1 MARRIPQD
9 ARDGTRSLVSRPPP
23 GYDGRNRKQEG
34 HDMESPDK
42 EPVSSS
48 TFACMN
54 CGADLKHQPGTTQL
68 KCDSC
73 GENNAIPASDEKI
86 VELDFHAFLA
96 QAEGASDSLALQT
109 VKCEVCGATPSLEAH
124 LQSAMCPYCAS
135 PLVIANAHTEKLI
148 KPKALLPFKLEM
160 SGALESFKTWV
171 RKLWF
176 APGALKKAAYSL
188 EQLKGVYIPYWTFD
202 SRTESAYTGQRGDY
216 YTTNETYQT
225 TENGKS
231 VTRTRQVRRIRWSY
245 RSGRIGHFFDDLLVA
260 ATESLP
266 AKKVQD
272 LEPWDLENLVGFDEK
287 FLSGYITEK
296 YRVGLTQGF
305 DLAKVRMDA
314 FIRGLVGKDIG
325 GDQQRIVS
333 LRTGYSEI
341 TFKHVLLP
349 IYLSAYRF
357 NNKVYQFMVNGRTG
371 EVQGDRP
378 WSAAKTA
385 IAIAAGLAII
395 GGIIAA
401 IQYFN

>member
-1 MARRIPQD
+1 
-9 ARDGTRSLVSRPPP
+9 
-23 GYDGRNRKQEG
+23 
-34 HDMESPDK
+34 MESPEK

-54 CGADLKHQPGTTQL
+54 CGADLKYQPGTTQL

-96 QAEGASDSLALQT
+96 QAETTADALTMQA

-124 LQSAMCPYCAS
+124 IQSAMCPYCAS
-135 PLVIANAHTEKLI
+135 PLIIANAHTETLI

-160 SGALESFKTWV
+160 PGALASFKTWV
-171 RKLWF
+171 KKLWF

-202 SRTESAYTGQRGDY
+202 SQTDSAYTGQRGDY
-216 YTTNETYQT
+216 YYTTETYRT
-225 TENGKS
+225 TSGGKS
-231 VTRTRQVRRIRWSY
+231 VTRTRQVRHIRWSY
-245 RSGRIGHFFDDLLVA
+245 RSGRIGRFFDDLLVA

-272 LEPWDLENLVGFDEK
+272 LEPWDLENLMVFDEK
-287 FLSGYITEK
+287 FLTGYITEK
-296 YRVGLTQGF
+296 YRVGLSQGF

-314 FIRGLVGKDIG
+314 VIRGLVGKDIG
-325 GDQQRIVS
+325 GDQQRILS
-333 LRTGYSEI
+333 LRTGHSGI
-341 TFKHVLLP
+341 TFKHILLP

-378 WSAAKTA
+378 WSAAKIA

-395 GGIIAA
+395 GGIVAA
-401 IQYFN
+401 VMYFNN